1 MLSASCATASVQVT
15 FVGGRTLLV
24 DSIKFAGGKATLSL
38 PGGGSMSLEAGRILK
53 AEAVAEPPAPPQSP
67 IEGPGDAPAATPG
80 APSPAMAAP
89 VPEPQATLPQA
100 TVTEI
105 DYPSLI
111 ASAAARH
118 RVDAELLKCL
128 LEVESG
134 FDPRAVSPKGAMGV
148 AQLMPET
155 AHDLGVKNPFD
166 PVEAVD
172 AAARLLH
179 DLLERSGGRFVP
191 ALAAYNAGQGA
202 VTRYGGLPPYHE
214 TYAYIERILTLYGR
228 R

>member
-1 MLSASCATASVQVT
+1 ML
-15 FVGGRTLLV
+15 
-24 DSIKFAGGKATLSL
+24 L
-38 PGGGSMSLEAGRILK
+38 PGGGSMSLEAARILK
-53 AEAVAEPPAPPQSP
+53 AETLAEPPAPLQEP
-67 IEGPGDAPAATPG
+67 IAGPGDPPPAPHADPPPVPTATVAEPPSTQPQALPAA
-80 APSPAMAAP
+80 
-89 VPEPQATLPQA
+89 
-100 TVTEI
+100 I
-105 DYPSLI
+105 DYPRLI
-111 ASAAARH
+111 TAAAARH
-118 RVDAELLKCL
+118 QVDAELLKCL

-134 FDPRAVSPKGAMGV
+134 FDSRAVSPKGAMGV

-155 AHDLGVKNPFD
+155 AHDLGVRNPFD